1 MAKSVRKTIIMI
13 CGKAAPGGGDFR
25 MFRGKPIVK
34 EVTVDMAEI
43 IAEYLMKAG
52 VIDARVN
59 DNWKVHN

>member
-1 MAKSVRKTIIMI
+1 MI